1 MSNNHVVL
9 ACLVLVILAIYMRFK
24 KRISSMSLPPSP
36 KAYPLIGH
44 LLSFPSFDQHVA
56 YRDMSE
62 QLNSD
67 IISFQLFGFVVVV
80 LNSIESAMDLFAKRA
95 MIYSNPI
102 DLPMLNDERLLGWGK
117 ETSSIRYE
125 ERWKKQRKLTQSAL
139 HPSAAKD
146 LRTTM
151 VKQTRASLCRLLQNP
166 DNIASE
172 FQWLTAA
179 NILASVYGYQ
189 PAYPSDD
196 LVDIVKTASS
206 RLGEV
211 TRPGNFYVNFIPWMK
226 YIPPWFPGASWKRKA
241 IKWRAEKDRM
251 INEPFEWT
259 KSQIAEGVA
268 SPSILKNLLTEL
280 ERKKKIE
287 SNEEEAIIRWAT
299 GALFAGRYTPV
310 D

>member
-9 ACLVLVILAIYMRFK
+9 ACLVFVILAIYMRFK
-24 KRISSMSLPPSP
+24 RRCSSMSLPPSP
-36 KAYPLIGH
+36 KAYPFIGH
-44 LLSFPSFDQHVA
+44 LLSFPTSNQHIA

-67 IISFQLFGFVVVV
+67 IISFQPFGFVVVA

-139 HPSAAKD
+139 HLSTAKD

-172 FQWLTAA
+172 FQW
-179 NILASVYGYQ
+179 
-189 PAYPSDD
+189 
-196 LVDIVKTASS
+196 
-206 RLGEV
+206 
-211 TRPGNFYVNFIPWMK
+211 
-226 YIPPWFPGASWKRKA
+226 
-241 IKWRAEKDRM
+241 
-251 INEPFEWT
+251 
-259 KSQIAEGVA
+259 
-268 SPSILKNLLTEL
+268 
-280 ERKKKIE
+280 
-287 SNEEEAIIRWAT
+287 
-299 GALFAGRYTPV
+299 
-310 D
+310 